1 MVRPRRKLQSA
12 SMPGGA
18 RDAHASV
25 HSPKDLKE
33 NKNMKKKV
41 NRKLGISIPLVLGGL
56 AAAGL
61 LLGAQA
67 NAAEHEDVVGNK
79 AYVVGQTGLVVRNQF
94 GDCWRSSQWSE
105 ELAIKACD
113 PHLFPERAEAPPP
126 AEPTPPPAPPPAPRQ
141 VEEVRTLDAGA
152 LFAINS
158 AAMSDAGKAELDVLI
173 RDVKALDNVERI
185 TVVGHTD
192 STGAADYNMDLSK
205 RRAESVKAYMV
216 EQGIDASLITTEGRG
231 LTQPVASNDTTE
243 GRRQNRRVEI
253 IVRGSD
259 MVTR

>member
-1 MVRPRRKLQSA
+1 
-12 SMPGGA
+12 
-18 RDAHASV
+18 
-25 HSPKDLKE
+25 
-33 NKNMKKKV
+33 MKKKV

-61 LLGAQA
+61 LFGAHA

-94 GDCWRSSQWSE
+94 GHCWRSSQWSE

-126 AEPTPPPAPPPAPRQ
+126 PPAAPAPAPAPPPAPAPRQ
-141 VEEVRTLDAGA
+141 VEETRTLDAGA

-158 AAMSDAGKAELDVLI
+158 AAISDAGKAELDVLI
-173 RDVKALDNVERI
+173 RDVKALDNVEGI

>member
-1 MVRPRRKLQSA
+1 V
-12 SMPGGA
+12 
-18 RDAHASV
+18 
-25 HSPKDLKE
+25 
-33 NKNMKKKV
+33 
-41 NRKLGISIPLVLGGL
+41 
-56 AAAGL
+56 AAGL
-61 LLGAQA
+61 AIQAQA
-67 NAAEHEDVVGNK
+67 SSHFEDVVGNE
-79 AYVVGQTGLVVRNQF
+79 AYVVGQTGHVVRNQF

-126 AEPTPPPAPPPAPRQ
+126 AEPAPPPPPPPAPRQ
-141 VEEVRTLDAGA
+141 VEETRTLDAGA

-158 AAMSDAGKAELDVLI
+158 AAIRDAGKAELDALI

-185 TVVGHTD
+185 HVVGHTD
-192 STGAADYNMDLSK
+192 RTGTAEYNMALSE
-205 RRAESVKAYMV
+205 RRAESVKAYLV
-216 EQGIDASLITTEGRG
+216 EGGIDASLITTEGRG

-253 IVRGSD
+253 TVRGSD